1 MQSTEYKIDDA
12 QNKYKFLTIFT
23 DYQAI
28 TSFTSY
34 LEISHVSLFDC
45 LDQILH
51 VINQVQTKSI
61 LCIDFLKGNKAGIKF
76 IPQVHC

>member
-23 DYQAI
+23 DYQAT
-28 TSFTSY
+28 TSFTYY
-34 LEISHVSLFDC
+34 LEVSHVSLFDC

-51 VINQVQTKSI
+51 VINQM
-61 LCIDFLKGNKAGIKF
+61 
-76 IPQVHC
+76 